1 MTPVADGFAVVDRQ
15 SSMIRLFDERG
26 QRSASVGS
34 PGPGPGEFSR
44 TIYHAVSVG
53 NDLWVP
59 DMENR
64 RVNLIDIS
72 ARAWVDS
79 RPFNLALG
87 FPQTWLSLP
96 GDEIVGFIGSLGF
109 GPEPNSS
116 RVVRWTGQSL
126 EEAFSWTDEGEATGW
141 AGATL
146 VVPGP
151 SKATVAILDRLG
163 GGIRVHDLAGNIV
176 SRYAFGEGAAAP
188 LAVDDREYL
197 EGLVADRRAR
207 RARDVAR
214 RVAQMEELAPE
225 GARGAVTRMIA
236 DTPPPSTSVF
246 GEHYPFFLDARF
258 DARTGTIWLAR
269 PLTVGQIR
277 EMSERLDWSVVAR
290 SAKYWDAYALDGSF
304 LYRLEF
310 PPGFIVTAY
319 LDGRFYGYEVDALGR
334 RTAAVLSVP

>member
-1 MTPVADGFAVVDRQ
+1 MTSARLFLCLSASVPVCAGGGGELEAQSVQGRSDTTVFATPASPSDVRQVVSLARASGRSEVEVGPDDLIEVTWVTPAADGFAVVDRQ
-15 SSMIRLFDERG
+15 SSLIGLFDERG

-59 DMENR
+59 DIENR

-116 RVVRWTGQSL
+116 RVVRWTGESL

-236 DTPPPSTSVF
+236 DNPHLVHPCSASTIPSSLMPDSTR
-246 GEHYPFFLDARF
+246 G
-258 DARTGTIWLAR
+258 
-269 PLTVGQIR
+269 R
-277 EMSERLDWSVVAR
+277 ER
-290 SAKYWDAYALDGSF
+290 
-304 LYRLEF
+304 
-310 PPGFIVTAY
+310 
-319 LDGRFYGYEVDALGR
+319 
-334 RTAAVLSVP
+334 